1 MLHNLIGNLLL
12 LTDNQSEAQ
21 INFERSFD
29 FLTRVLQYYLNLQI
43 KLFPEG
49 ISPLDEKKREK
60 IVKMMIVVLSNW
72 SISCENSQDYPKM
85 KDCFNL
91 MNYLSRWLLLF
102 DSSDQVKEY
111 SESLIKETLERHVE
125 ELRELS
131 DIDKI
136 VKMVSLKQ
144 KTMPKQHVENEDCIN
159 QNYYN
164 NKLGPKLGPLFS
176 PVPLTQLI
184 KNYYSKSMH

>member
-1 MLHNLIGNLLL
+1 M
-12 LTDNQSEAQ
+12 
-21 INFERSFD
+21 
-29 FLTRVLQYYLNLQI
+29 
-43 KLFPEG
+43 
-49 ISPLDEKKREK
+49 
-60 IVKMMIVVLSNW
+60 
-72 SISCENSQDYPKM
+72 
-85 KDCFNL
+85 
-91 MNYLSRWLLLF
+91 
-102 DSSDQVKEY
+102 KEY
-111 SESLIKETLERHVE
+111 SESLIKEILERHEE

-144 KTMPKQHVENEDCIN
+144 KTVPKQHVENEDCIN

>member
-1 MLHNLIGNLLL
+1 MLHNLMGNLLL
-12 LTDNQSEAQ
+12 LTDNQSQAQ

-29 FLTRVLQYYLNLQI
+29 LLTRVLQYYLNLKI

-49 ISPLDEKKREK
+49 ISPLDEKKLEK

-72 SISCENSQDYPKM
+72 SISCESFQDYPKM

-91 MNYLSRWLLLF
+91 MNYLSRWLLIF
-102 DSSDQVKEY
+102 DSSDQVKDY
-111 SESLIKETLERHVE
+111 TESLIKETLERHE
-125 ELRELS
+125 DELRELS

-144 KTMPKQHVENEDCIN
+144 KTVPQQHVENIDCIN

-164 NKLGPKLGPLFS
+164 NTLGPLFS